1 MAELTEEQKAK
12 AAEAKAEKEAKA
24 SAVKAEKE
32 AKAAIAKA
40 EKEAKSTSPK
50 VKVNFG
56 VEIPGVGK
64 FTKEDIEADAD
75 IQEMLLEIGSQAVT
89 KL

>member
-1 MAELTEEQKAK
+1 MAQLTEEQISKVAADK
-12 AAEAKAEKEAKA
+12 AA
-24 SAVKAEKE
+24 KE
-32 AKAAIAKA
+32 AKAAAA
-40 EKEAKSTSPK
+40 KEAKAAPPK

-64 FTKEDIEADAD
+64 FTKEEIEADAD
-75 IQEMLLEIGSQAVT
+75 IQNHLLEIGSGAVT

>member
-24 SAVKAEKE
+24 SAV
-32 AKAAIAKA
+32 KA